1 MFPHNAVDVVPP
13 ITSLIVKLYPPR
25 HGRFTQGPHPVV
37 GVGVG
42 VGVFVLVRVTVGVTV
57 LVGVTVGVLV
67 GVTVLVGVG
76 VGVGPVLQVSQ
87 LAYAVAPLTVA
98 SGIPSSS
105 RPKIV

>member
-76 VGVGPVLQVSQ
+76 VGVGIQELPQPGMFFKGVVCPPE
-87 LAYAVAPLTVA
+87 A
-98 SGIPSSS
+98 
-105 RPKIV
+105 